1 MSMVKMKINLKNI
14 FVFILNY
21 LDNGYSGHIINKPY
35 GWFCMSEDARM
46 PGCQDARMP
55 GCQDARMPG
64 CQDAR
69 MPVPPGSGG
78 TRLPGGHAEAVD
90 SDIRFKF
97 KRDRNVK

>member
-1 MSMVKMKINLKNI
+1 MSMVEMKINRKNI
-14 FVFILNY
+14 FVFILDY
-21 LDNGYSGHIINKPY
+21 LDNGSFGHMINKPC
-35 GWFCMSEDARM
+35 GLFCMSE
-46 PGCQDARMP
+46 
-55 GCQDARMPG
+55 
-64 CQDAR
+64 DAR

>member
-1 MSMVKMKINLKNI
+1 MVKMKINLKNI

-64 CQDAR
+64 CLCLRA
-69 MPVPPGSGG
+69 PAG
-78 TRLPGGHAEAVD
+78 
-90 SDIRFKF
+90 
-97 KRDRNVK
+97 RDCREDTLKPWTPISVLNLKETGM

>member
-1 MSMVKMKINLKNI
+1 MSMVEMKINRKNI

-21 LDNGYSGHIINKPY
+21 LDNASSGHIINKPY
-35 GWFCMSEDARM
+35 GWFCMSE
-46 PGCQDARMP
+46 
-55 GCQDARMPG
+55 
-64 CQDAR
+64 DAR

>member
-1 MSMVKMKINLKNI
+1 MSMVEMKINRKNI
-14 FVFILNY
+14 FVFILDY
-21 LDNGYSGHIINKPY
+21 LDNGTFWHMINKPC
-35 GWFCMSEDARM
+35 GLFCMSE
-46 PGCQDARMP
+46 
-55 GCQDARMPG
+55 
-64 CQDAR
+64 DAR